1 MKHNILITFA
11 LLLSLN
17 LTLKSQTILWN
28 EGFESYNG
36 FGESPSG
43 FNGDLKVYLGH
54 GNSGGKGLSA
64 QHSAFNSKDSSITPV
79 INNILANTFFSF
91 DYRFATYTGITPT
104 FDFPLI
110 NESVQFFVAE
120 ENATDW
126 GNALLTINSSND
138 TAAIPFR
145 SRSINLS
152 AFAGQNIKIKVRSNN
167 PSTRDYW
174 MDLDNLKVSS
184 TENSTGIQQNKNG
197 IDFSFYPNPAN
208 DLVTIQSAEGGQLE
222 LINMLGAVVIKKN
235 INSSKFT
242 LEVEQFPRGIYYMK
256 IENNGNTILKKLIL
270 K

>member
-1 MKHNILITFA
+1 MKHILSTLFLA
-11 LLLSLN
+11 LSLQF
-17 LTLKSQTILWN
+17 TSFAQTILWE

-36 FGESPSG
+36 FGDSPTG
-43 FNGDLKVYLGH
+43 FTGDFKVYLGH
-54 GNSGGKGLSA
+54 GNPSGKGLCA
-64 QHSAFNSKDSSITPV
+64 QHSTFNAKDSSVTPV
-79 INNILANTFFSF
+79 IINVLANTFFTF
-91 DYRFATYTGITPT
+91 DYRFATYTGVTPT

-126 GNALLTINSSND
+126 GPALLTINSSND

-152 AFAGQNIKIKVRSNN
+152 AFVGQNIKIKIRSNN

-184 TENSTGIQQNKNG
+184 NDNSIGIQHNK
-197 IDFSFYPNPAN
+197 IETEFTFYPNPAN
-208 DLVTIQSAEGGQLE
+208 DIVTILSSEGAQIE
-222 LINMLGAVVIKKN
+222 LINMLGAVVTKKN

-242 LEVEQFPRGIYYMK
+242 LDVEQFPRGIYYLK
-256 IENNGNTILKKLIL
+256 VDNNGKSILKKLVL

>member
-1 MKHNILITFA
+1 MKHVFFS
-11 LLLSLN
+11 LLLALSLQI
-17 LTLKSQTILWN
+17 TSVAQTILWE
-28 EGFESYNG
+28 EGFESYQG
-36 FGESPSG
+36 FGDSPVG
-43 FNGDLKVYLGH
+43 FSGDLKVYLGH
-54 GNSGGKGLSA
+54 GNPSGKGLCA
-64 QHSAFNSKDSSITPV
+64 QHSTFNSKDSSVTPV
-79 INNILANTFFSF
+79 INNVLANSFFTF
-91 DYRFATYTGITPT
+91 DYRFATYTGINPT

-126 GNALLTINSSND
+126 GAALLTINAAND

-152 AFAGQNIKIKVRSNN
+152 AFVGQNIKIKIRSNN

-184 TENSTGIQQNKNG
+184 ADNSTIIQQSKSE

-208 DLVTIQSAEGGQLE
+208 DLVTIQSAEGAQLE
-222 LINMLGAVVIKKN
+222 LINMLGAVVLKKS
-235 INSSKFT
+235 INAPKFT
-242 LEVEQFPRGIYYMK
+242 LDVEQFPRGIYYLK
-256 IENNGNTILKKLIL
+256 VDNNRKSILKKLVL